1 MIETE
6 CFKDLNVFGP
16 RGTRTPDLDRSILIH
31 RSPIEY
37 GRLLFCH
44 LLYLNNSHLL
54 QNSFNFCGMIY
65 SSTNSS

>member
-16 RGTRTPDLDRSILIH
+16 RGTRTPDLDCSIVIPKT
-31 RSPIEY
+31 SSETP
-37 GRLLFCH
+37 LFCH

-54 QNSFNFCGMIY
+54 QNSCNLSY
-65 SSTNSS
+65 DL